1 MADTIKIKYS
11 DTPSSAPSSLS
22 VSEIA
27 INRAD
32 KKLFYNDSSNVIQ
45 SINLF
50 VMALKTISTDVTR
63 QAADTTTYAINDA
76 LSDSTSAPTS
86 GGFTFTSAGRI
97 SGGSGIITDAI
108 FTSSANPA
116 LLLSAELWIFNQAV
130 TAINDNVSFT
140 ISDSEVKTVV
150 GVIPFTLF
158 SAGPNSLYHAQN
170 LSIGYTCVG
179 TANLRFLY
187 KVKNAYIPVGSE
199 VITATIKV
207 IQID

>member
-11 DTPSSAPSSLS
+11 DTPSSTPSSLS

-50 VMALKTISTDVTR
+50 VMALKTLSTDLTR
-63 QAADTTTYAINDA
+63 QAADTTTYAVNDA
-76 LSDSTSAPTS
+76 MSDSTSAPTS

-108 FTSSANPA
+108 ITSSAVPA
-116 LLLSAELWIFNQAV
+116 LLLAGELWIFNQAV
-130 TAINDNVSFT
+130 TNINDNASFGVSDAE
-140 ISDSEVKTVV
+140 IKTVV
-150 GVIPFTLF
+150 GIIPFTLLG
-158 SAGPNSLYHAQN
+158 ATNNSIYHAQN

-179 TANLRFLY
+179 TANLRFLV
-187 KVKNAYIPVGSE
+187 KVKNPYIPVGSE
-199 VITATIKV
+199 VLTFIIKV